1 MNLADATFALRHST
15 PGEIVPGTVG
25 EIILE
30 TIGRDHVGMVG
41 GSVHN
46 VIPD

>member
-30 TIGRDHVGMVG
+30 TIGRDHLGMVG
-41 GSVHN
+41 GIIRDG
-46 VIPD
+46 IPD